1 MGKPKKHQSSDAAAD
16 ELNLETL
23 KDEGELV
30 SIATLKQMLDVQQS
44 MLKTLFDSF
53 ISTVNARVD
62 KLADSV
68 ASLKASLEFT
78 QKDVGDLSSLKS
90 KLVGAEKDIVE
101 IKNTVELQGNKIE
114 YQENQ
119 SRRNNIR
126 VFGIPESAGE
136 TWEMAE
142 TKVKDAIKE
151 KLNIEVD
158 IERAHRVERRKSGG
172 INQHQADAKPRV
184 IVCRLSSW
192 KQKEAV
198 VRKARKEK
206 PEGLFICEDLS
217 QATLEKRKPHLE
229 KFKAAKQAGKSAY
242 FVLDRLIIRD
252 KLSGSSND

>member
-1 MGKPKKHQSSDAAAD
+1 MIGKPKKHQSADAAAD
-16 ELNLETL
+16 EVNLET
-23 KDEGELV
+23 KDQGELV
-30 SIATLKQMLDVQQS
+30 SIATVKQMLDVQQS

-78 QKDVGDLSSLKS
+78 QKDVEDLLSLKS
-90 KLVGAEKDIVE
+90 KLVSAEKDIVE
-101 IKNTVELQGNKIE
+101 IKNSVELHGNKIE
-114 YQENQ
+114 YRENQ

-136 TWEMAE
+136 TWDSAE
-142 TKVKDAIKE
+142 TKVRDAIKE

-158 IERAHRVERRKSGG
+158 IERAHRVERRRSGG
-172 INQHQADAKPRV
+172 INQHEAGLKPRV
-184 IVCRLSSW
+184 TVCRLSSW

-206 PEGLFICEDLS
+206 PEGLFVCEDLS
-217 QATLEKRKPHLE
+217 QATLEKRKPQLE
-229 KFKAAKQAGKSAY
+229 KLKAAKQAGKSAY
-242 FVLDRLIIRD
+242 FILDRLIIRD
-252 KLSGSSND
+252 KPSGSSNG

>member
-1 MGKPKKHQSSDAAAD
+1 MVH
-16 ELNLETL
+16 
-23 KDEGELV
+23 
-30 SIATLKQMLDVQQS
+30 
-44 MLKTLFDSF
+44 KTLF
-53 ISTVNARVD
+53 
-62 KLADSV
+62 LAHFPGP
-68 ASLKASLEFT
+68 ALKMHEWLPCAQFQFLCP
-78 QKDVGDLSSLKS
+78 
-90 KLVGAEKDIVE
+90 AWDIYWS
-101 IKNTVELQGNKIE
+101 LQGNKIE

-229 KFKAAKQAGKSAY
+229 KLKAAKQAGKSAY
-242 FVLDRLIIRD
+242 FILDRLIIRH
-252 KLSGSSND
+252 KPFGSSND

>member
-1 MGKPKKHQSSDAAAD
+1 MSVRTFLPG
-16 ELNLETL
+16 TL
-23 KDEGELV
+23 QLV
-30 SIATLKQMLDVQQS
+30 SIATVKQMLDVQLS
-44 MLKTLFDSF
+44 MLKTLFHSF
-53 ISTVNARVD
+53 ISTVNARVH
-62 KLADSV
+62 KLTDSV

-78 QKDVGDLSSLKS
+78 QKDVGDLFSLKS
-90 KLVGAEKDIVE
+90 KLLSTEKDIVE
-101 IKNTVELQGNKIE
+101 IKNSVEFYGNKIE

-136 TWEMAE
+136 TWESAE

-158 IERAHRVERRKSGG
+158 IERAHRVERRKAGG
-172 INQHQADAKPRV
+172 INQHQAGAKPRV

-198 VRKARKEK
+198 VRKARNEK

-217 QATLEKRKPHLE
+217 KCCKQKNILGANNCLSLLHLNIRSLHRNLDSLTTLLKNVE
-229 KFKAAKQAGKSAY
+229 
-242 FVLDRLIIRD
+242 
-252 KLSGSSND
+252 

>member
-1 MGKPKKHQSSDAAAD
+1 M
-16 ELNLETL
+16 
-23 KDEGELV
+23 
-30 SIATLKQMLDVQQS
+30 
-44 MLKTLFDSF
+44 
-53 ISTVNARVD
+53 
-62 KLADSV
+62 ADSV

-78 QKDVGDLSSLKS
+78 QKDVGDLLSLKS
-90 KLVGAEKDIVE
+90 KLVSAEKDIVE
-101 IKNTVELQGNKIE
+101 IKNNVELHGNKIE

-136 TWEMAE
+136 TWESA
-142 TKVKDAIKE
+142 AIKE

-158 IERAHRVERRKSGG
+158 IERAHRVERRRSGG
-172 INQHQADAKPRV
+172 INQHEAGVKPRV

-217 QATLEKRKPHLE
+217 QATLEKRKPQLE
-229 KFKAAKQAGKSAY
+229 KLKAAKQAGKSAY
-242 FVLDRLIIRD
+242 FILDRLIIRD
-252 KLSGSSND
+252 KPSGSSNG